1 LPPFIRNSNKGRIMN
16 TYEFSVVLSGVNENT
31 PNLEDALF
39 EAGCGDGLICFY
51 NDTVY
56 IDFTRTSPSYKDA
69 VLSAIKDIESAG
81 LGARVVSVDAGDL
94 VGITEIASLSD
105 ISKKTISAYK
115 DGVRGAGHFP
125 SPILRLKNTS
135 PLWRWSD
142 VATWLADN
150 GKIDIEL
157 AQNALITEAFNKAL
171 ADREPQPVVK
181 ELVNE
186 LSSSLAM

>member
-1 LPPFIRNSNKGRIMN
+1 MN

-105 ISKKTISAYK
+105 ISKKDY
-115 DGVRGAGHFP
+115 
-125 SPILRLKNTS
+125 
-135 PLWRWSD
+135 
-142 VATWLADN
+142 
-150 GKIDIEL
+150 
-157 AQNALITEAFNKAL
+157 
-171 ADREPQPVVK
+171 
-181 ELVNE
+181 
-186 LSSSLAM
+186 